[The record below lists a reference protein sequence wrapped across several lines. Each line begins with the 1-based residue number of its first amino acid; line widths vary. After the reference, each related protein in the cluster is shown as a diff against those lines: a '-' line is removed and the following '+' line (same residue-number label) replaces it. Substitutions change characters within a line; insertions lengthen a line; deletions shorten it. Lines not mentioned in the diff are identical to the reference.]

1 MPLTLVFEGED
12 TKRETVEIKAVAKS
26 LTSAAPKAEMKHEH
40 KH

>member
-1 MPLTLVFEGED
+1 VPLTLVFEGKD
-12 TKRETVEIKAVAKS
+12 KQRATVEIKASAKS